1 MKIGL
6 SILTLIFTFG
16 LSAQNSKATSGGLD
30 IFIQDAV
37 TSEGVFDAQ
46 VELQNTLIKGK
57 TDFEGKLTFNNI
69 AAGLYTLN
77 ILSSEYAEKTIPG
90 VAIKAGEIA
99 KLTIQLQA
107 EDTSINIVIYKKRN
121 LADLT
126 GATIIQRENNAVVEV
141 VTSEMISRTTASKTS
156 DVIKLSSGASIQ
168 DNKFAIIR
176 GLNDRYN
183 AAYLNGSPLPSSESD
198 RKAFSFDMF
207 PSNMLE
213 NLVISKSATADL
225 PAEFAGGI
233 IAINTKSIPEKNFFS
248 FSLGTGF
255 NSITTFKDQTTY
267 EGGKLDWLGL
277 DNGARSIPTAIP
289 AYGSFPNSISE
300 QANLAKQ
307 FSTSWG
313 LNNQKF
319 APNYSLQFSSGMN
332 KKIGEVKEFG
342 FITAFTYS
350 RTFNYNQTIRRGYTN
365 GTNPNAPQASQIDYD
380 YLDKNNVESVL
391 SGALANFS
399 FKLNDKN
406 TFSFQNIYSINSDDK
421 LINRTGE
428 INPLEANP
436 SLLRSNARWF
446 TSNAVYSGQITGKH
460 TFKSE
465 KTKLN
470 WLAGYSNVQRSI
482 PSLNRSIYT
491 RNKYITDPND
501 PNPADTQYV
510 ANMSYSSVGPSYG
523 GGMFFSKNKENSINL
538 KADFSYDIIA
548 KDSIKLQLKT
558 GLYTQIRNRD
568 FEARQLG
575 YTKYGVFG
583 GDVTFD
589 ESLLYLPEDQIYAPQ
604 NMGLIAPGVGGFKLT
619 DGTKFSDAYQAQ
631 STLNAAF
638 AQLDQKYKKLH
649 FVYGV
654 RLEDFTQQLQARK
667 DDNSKLEIKTHK
679 LDLLPSFNGIY
690 ALNKSKNI
698 RLSYSQTINRPEYRE
713 LAPFAFYDFS
723 TTYVV
728 SGNSNLQRAKIQNVD
743 LRYESYPGKGQL
755 FSASLFY
762 KHFQNPIEQVTRPDV
777 TGEISFNN
785 VPTAKN
791 FGLEVEARTLIGS
804 LIDLDTTAFLSN
816 VSIYGNIAVIR
827 SKVDV
832 SQVVGSQYDSRPL
845 QGQSPY
851 VLNAGIQYKHPKDNW
866 GLALNLNKVGERI
879 AIVGNVNEPDLW
891 ENSRTFLDLQIT
903 KSFWKQKGEFK
914 LNIQNILAQDQ
925 VFYQNGSQTET
936 QKGLVA
942 GTNSLFIG
950 DKNNPNG
957 FQSAVDDQVWK
968 TNFGRVFSFSIA
980 VKL

>member
-90 VAIKAGEIA
+90 VSIKAGEIA

-446 TSNAVYSGQITGKH
+446 TTNAVYSGQITGKH

-538 KADFSYDIIA
+538 KTDFSYDIIA

-816 VSIYGNIAVIR
+816 VSVYGNIAVIR

-866 GLALNLNKVGERI
+866 GLALNINKVGERI

>member
-69 AAGLYTLN
+69 TAGLYTLN

-90 VAIKAGEIA
+90 VTIKAGEIA

-233 IAINTKSIPEKNFFS
+233 IAINTKSIPEKDFFS

-446 TSNAVYSGQITGKH
+446 TTNAVYSGQITGKH

-538 KADFSYDIIA
+538 KTDFSYDIIA

>member
-1 MKIGL
+1 MKFGL
-6 SILTLIFTFG
+6 SILTIILSLG
-16 LSAQNSKATSGGLD
+16 LSAQNSKAASGGLD

-77 ILSSEYAEKTIPG
+77 ILTSEYAEKTIPG
-90 VAIKAGEIA
+90 VTIKAGEIA
-99 KLTIQLQA
+99 KITIQLQP
-107 EDTSINIVIYKKRN
+107 EDTSINVIIFKKRN

-213 NLVISKSATADL
+213 NLVISKSATADQ

-233 IAINTKSIPEKNFFS
+233 IAINTKSIPEKNFLS
-248 FSLGTGF
+248 FSLGTGY

-267 EGGKLDWLGL
+267 EGGKLDWLGV

-289 AYGSFPNSISE
+289 AYGSFSNSMTE
-300 QANLAKQ
+300 QANLAQQ

-313 LNNQKF
+313 LSNQKF

-342 FITAFTYS
+342 FISAFTYS
-350 RTFNYNQTIRRGYTN
+350 RTFNYNETVRRGYTN
-365 GTNPNAPQASQIDYD
+365 GTDPNAPQASQIDYD

-391 SGALANFS
+391 AGALANFS

-406 TFSFQNIYSINSDDK
+406 SFSFQNIYSINSDDK

-436 SLLRSNARWF
+436 SLIRSNARWF

-460 TFKSE
+460 SFKSE
-465 KTKLN
+465 KSKLN
-470 WLAGYSNVQRSI
+470 WLAGYSNVQRTI

-491 RNKYITDPND
+491 RNKYVIDPND

-523 GGMFFSKNKENSINL
+523 GGMFFSKNKENSTNF
-538 KADFSYDIIA
+538 KVDYSYDIIA

-558 GLYTQIRNRD
+558 GLYSQLRNRD

-575 YTKYGVFG
+575 YTKYGIFG

-589 ESLLYLPEDQIYAPQ
+589 ESLLFLPEDQIFAPQ

-631 STLNAAF
+631 SVLNAAF
-638 AQLDQKYKKLH
+638 TQLDQKYKKFH

-654 RLEDFTQQLQARK
+654 RLEDFTQELQARK
-667 DDNSKLEIKTHK
+667 DDNSALKIKTHK

-690 ALNKSKNI
+690 ALKKTKNI

-713 LAPFAFYDFS
+713 LAPFAFYDFT

-728 SGNSNLQRAKIQNVD
+728 SGNSELQRAKIQNVD
-743 LRYESYPGKGQL
+743 LRYESYPGKGQI

-762 KHFQNPIEQVTRPDV
+762 KHFDNPIEQVTRPDV
-777 TGEISFNN
+777 TGEITFNN

-791 FGLEVEARTLIGS
+791 FGLEIEARTLIGT
-804 LIDLDTTAFLSN
+804 LIDLDTNAFLSN
-816 VSIYGNIAVIR
+816 VSVYGNMAIIR

-832 SQVVGSQYDSRPL
+832 SQVVGTAYDSRPL

-851 VLNAGIQYKHPKDNW
+851 VINAGIQYKHPKDNW

-925 VFYQNGSQTET
+925 VFYQNSTKSVNET
-936 QKGLVA
+936 GVTSV
-942 GTNSLFIG
+942 TNSLFIG

>member
-90 VAIKAGEIA
+90 VTIKAGEIA

-428 INPLEANP
+428 INPLEANQ

-446 TSNAVYSGQITGKH
+446 TTNAVYSGQITGKH

>member
-90 VAIKAGEIA
+90 VSIKAGEIA

-446 TSNAVYSGQITGKH
+446 TTNAVYSGQITGKH

>member
-6 SILTLIFTFG
+6 SILTLIFSFG
-16 LSAQNSKATSGGLD
+16 LSAQNSKAASGGLD

-90 VAIKAGEIA
+90 VTIKAGEIA

-213 NLVISKSATADL
+213 NLVISKSATADQ

-233 IAINTKSIPEKNFFS
+233 IAINTKSIPEKNFLS
-248 FSLGTGF
+248 FSLGTGY

-267 EGGKLDWLGL
+267 EGGKLDWLGV

-289 AYGSFPNSISE
+289 AYGSFPNSMTE
-300 QANLAKQ
+300 QANLAQQ
-307 FSTSWG
+307 FSTTWG
-313 LNNQKF
+313 LSNQKF

-342 FITAFTYS
+342 FVSAFTYS
-350 RTFNYNQTIRRGYTN
+350 RTFNYNETVRRGYTN
-365 GTNPNAPQASQIDYD
+365 GTDPNAPQASQIDYD

-391 SGALANFS
+391 AGALANFS

-406 TFSFQNIYSINSDDK
+406 SFSFQNIYSINSDDK

-436 SLLRSNARWF
+436 SLIRSNARWF

-460 TFKSE
+460 SFNTE
-465 KTKLN
+465 KAKLN
-470 WLAGYSNVQRSI
+470 WLAGYSNVQRTI

-491 RNKYITDPND
+491 RNKYVTDPND

-523 GGMFFSKNKENSINL
+523 GGMFFSKNKENSTNF
-538 KADFSYDIIA
+538 KVDYSYDIIA

-558 GLYTQIRNRD
+558 GIYSQLRNRD

-575 YTKYGVFG
+575 YTKYGIFG

-589 ESLLYLPEDQIYAPQ
+589 ESLLFLPEDQIFAPQ

-631 STLNAAF
+631 STLNAGF
-638 AQLDQKYKKLH
+638 AQLDQKYKKFH

-654 RLEDFTQQLQARK
+654 RLEDFTQELQARK
-667 DDNSKLEIKTHK
+667 DDNSALKIKTHK
-679 LDLLPSFNGIY
+679 LDVLPSFNGIY
-690 ALNKSKNI
+690 ALKKTKNM

-713 LAPFAFYDFS
+713 LAPFAFYDFT

-728 SGNSNLQRAKIQNVD
+728 SGNSDLQRAKIQNVD
-743 LRYESYPGKGQL
+743 LRYESYPGKGQI

-762 KHFQNPIEQVTRPDV
+762 KHFDNPIEQVTRPDV
-777 TGEISFNN
+777 TGEITFNN

-791 FGLEVEARTLIGS
+791 FGLEIEARTLIGT
-804 LIDLDTTAFLSN
+804 LINLDTNAFFSN
-816 VSIYGNIAVIR
+816 VSIYGNMAIIR

-832 SQVVGSQYDSRPL
+832 SQVIGTAYDSRPL

-851 VLNAGIQYKHPKDNW
+851 VINAGIQYKHPKDNW

-925 VFYQNGSQTET
+925 VFYQNSTKSVSET
-936 QKGLVA
+936 GVTSL
-942 GTNSLFIG
+942 TNSLFIG

-968 TNFGRVFSFSIA
+968 TNFGRVFSFSLA

>member
-1 MKIGL
+1 MKFGL
-6 SILTLIFTFG
+6 SILTIILSLG
-16 LSAQNSKATSGGLD
+16 LSAQNSKAASGGLD

-213 NLVISKSATADL
+213 NLVISKSATADQ

-233 IAINTKSIPEKNFFS
+233 IAINTKSIPEKNFLS
-248 FSLGTGF
+248 FSLGTGY
-255 NSITTFKDQTTY
+255 NSITTFKDQATY
-267 EGGKLDWLGL
+267 EGGKFDWLGV

-289 AYGSFPNSISE
+289 AYGSFPNSMTE
-300 QANLAKQ
+300 QANLAQQ

-313 LNNQKF
+313 LSTQKF

-342 FITAFTYS
+342 FVSAFTYS
-350 RTFNYNQTIRRGYTN
+350 RTFNYNETVRRGYTN
-365 GTNPNAPQASQIDYD
+365 GTDPNAPQASQIDYD

-391 SGALANFS
+391 AGALANFS

-406 TFSFQNIYSINSDDK
+406 SFSFQNIYSINSDDK

-436 SLLRSNARWF
+436 SLIRSNARWF

-460 TFKSE
+460 SFNSE
-465 KTKLN
+465 KAKLN
-470 WLAGYSNVQRSI
+470 WLAGYSNVQRTI

-491 RNKYITDPND
+491 RNKYVIDPND

-523 GGMFFSKNKENSINL
+523 GGMFFSKNKENSTNF
-538 KADFSYDIIA
+538 KVDYSYDIIA

-558 GLYTQIRNRD
+558 GLYSQIRNRD

-575 YTKYGVFG
+575 YTKYGIFG

-589 ESLLYLPEDQIYAPQ
+589 ESLLYLPEDQIFAPQ

-631 STLNAAF
+631 SVLNAAF
-638 AQLDQKYKKLH
+638 TQLDQKYKKFH

-654 RLEDFTQQLQARK
+654 RLEDFTQELQARK
-667 DDNSKLEIKTHK
+667 DDNSALKIKTHK
-679 LDLLPSFNGIY
+679 LDVLPSFNGIY
-690 ALNKSKNI
+690 ALKKTKNI

-713 LAPFAFYDFS
+713 LAPFAFYDFT

-728 SGNSNLQRAKIQNVD
+728 SGNSELERAKIQNVD
-743 LRYESYPGKGQL
+743 LRYESYPGKGQI

-762 KHFQNPIEQVTRPDV
+762 KHFDNPIEQVTRPDV
-777 TGEISFNN
+777 TGEITFNN

-791 FGLEVEARTLIGS
+791 FGLEIEARTLIGT
-804 LIDLDTTAFLSN
+804 LIDLDTTDFLSN
-816 VSIYGNIAVIR
+816 VSVYGNLAIIR

-832 SQVVGSQYDSRPL
+832 SQVIGTAYDSRPL

-851 VLNAGIQYKHPKDNW
+851 VINAGIQYKHPKDNW

-925 VFYQNGSQTET
+925 VFYQNSTKSVNET
-936 QKGLVA
+936 GVTSL
-942 GTNSLFIG
+942 TNSLFIG

-957 FQSAVDDQVWK
+957 FQSAFDDQVWK

>member
-90 VAIKAGEIA
+90 VTIKAGEIA

-446 TSNAVYSGQITGKH
+446 TTNAVYSGQITGKH

-538 KADFSYDIIA
+538 KTDFSYDIIA

-816 VSIYGNIAVIR
+816 VSVYGNIAVIR

>member
-6 SILTLIFTFG
+6 SILTLIFSFG
-16 LSAQNSKATSGGLD
+16 LSAQNSKAASGGLD

-90 VAIKAGEIA
+90 VTIKAGEIA

-213 NLVISKSATADL
+213 NLVISKSATADQ

-233 IAINTKSIPEKNFFS
+233 IAINTKSIPEKNFLS
-248 FSLGTGF
+248 FSLGTGY

-267 EGGKLDWLGL
+267 EGGKLDWLGV

-289 AYGSFPNSISE
+289 AYGSFPNSMTE
-300 QANLAKQ
+300 QANLAQQ

-313 LNNQKF
+313 LSTQKF

-342 FITAFTYS
+342 FISAFTYS
-350 RTFNYNQTIRRGYTN
+350 RTFNYNETVRRGYTN
-365 GTNPNAPQASQIDYD
+365 GTDPNAPQASQIDYD
-380 YLDKNNVESVL
+380 YL
-391 SGALANFS
+391 
-399 FKLNDKN
+399 DKN

-436 SLLRSNARWF
+436 SLIRSNARWF

-460 TFKSE
+460 SFNTE
-465 KTKLN
+465 KAKLN
-470 WLAGYSNVQRSI
+470 WLAGYSNVQRTI

-491 RNKYITDPND
+491 RNKYVTDPND

-523 GGMFFSKNKENSINL
+523 GGMFFSKNKENSTNF
-538 KADFSYDIIA
+538 KVDYSYDIIA

-558 GLYTQIRNRD
+558 GIYSQLRNRD

-575 YTKYGVFG
+575 YTKYGIFG

-589 ESLLYLPEDQIYAPQ
+589 ESLLFLPEDQIFAPQ

-631 STLNAAF
+631 STLNAGF
-638 AQLDQKYKKLH
+638 AQLDQKYKKFH

-654 RLEDFTQQLQARK
+654 RLEDFTQELQARK
-667 DDNSKLEIKTHK
+667 DDNSALKIKTHK
-679 LDLLPSFNGIY
+679 LDVLPSFNGIY
-690 ALNKSKNI
+690 ALKKTKNM

-713 LAPFAFYDFS
+713 LAPFAFYDFT

-728 SGNSNLQRAKIQNVD
+728 SGNSDLQRAKIQNVD
-743 LRYESYPGKGQL
+743 LRYESYPGKGQI

-762 KHFQNPIEQVTRPDV
+762 KHFDNPIEQVTRPDV
-777 TGEISFNN
+777 TGEITFNN

-791 FGLEVEARTLIGS
+791 FGLEIEARTLIGT
-804 LIDLDTTAFLSN
+804 LIDLDTNAFFSN
-816 VSIYGNIAVIR
+816 VSIYGNMAIIR

-832 SQVVGSQYDSRPL
+832 SQVIGTAYDSRPL

-851 VLNAGIQYKHPKDNW
+851 VINAGIQYKHPKDNW

-925 VFYQNGSQTET
+925 VFYQNSTKSVSET
-936 QKGLVA
+936 GVTSL
-942 GTNSLFIG
+942 TNSLFIG

-968 TNFGRVFSFSIA
+968 TNFGRVFSFSLA

>member
-90 VAIKAGEIA
+90 VTIKAGEIA

-446 TSNAVYSGQITGKH
+446 TTNAVYSGQITGKH

-538 KADFSYDIIA
+538 KTDFSYDIIA

>member
-90 VAIKAGEIA
+90 VTIKAGEIA

-446 TSNAVYSGQITGKH
+446 TTNAVYSGQITGKH

>member
-1 MKIGL
+1 MKFGL
-6 SILTLIFTFG
+6 SILTIILSLG
-16 LSAQNSKATSGGLD
+16 LSAQNSKAASGGLD

-77 ILSSEYAEKTIPG
+77 ILTSEYAEKTIPG
-90 VAIKAGEIA
+90 VTIKAGEIA
-99 KLTIQLQA
+99 KITIQLQP
-107 EDTSINIVIYKKRN
+107 EDTSINVIIFKKRN

-213 NLVISKSATADL
+213 NLVISKSATADQ

-233 IAINTKSIPEKNFFS
+233 IAINTKSIPEKNFLS
-248 FSLGTGF
+248 FSLGTGY

-267 EGGKLDWLGL
+267 EGGKLDWLGV

-289 AYGSFPNSISE
+289 AYGSFPNSMTE
-300 QANLAKQ
+300 QANLAQQ

-313 LNNQKF
+313 LSNQKF

-342 FITAFTYS
+342 FISAFTYS
-350 RTFNYNQTIRRGYTN
+350 RTFNYNETIRRGYTN
-365 GTNPNAPQASQIDYD
+365 GTDPNAPQASQIDYD

-391 SGALANFS
+391 AGALANFS

-406 TFSFQNIYSINSDDK
+406 SFSFQNIYSINSDDK

-436 SLLRSNARWF
+436 SLIRSNARWF

-460 TFKSE
+460 SFKSE
-465 KTKLN
+465 KAKLN
-470 WLAGYSNVQRSI
+470 WLAGYSNVQRTI

-491 RNKYITDPND
+491 RNKYVTDPND

-523 GGMFFSKNKENSINL
+523 GGMFFSKNKENSINF
-538 KADFSYDIIA
+538 KVDYSCDIIA

-558 GLYTQIRNRD
+558 GLYSQLRNRD

-575 YTKYGVFG
+575 YTKYGIFG

-589 ESLLYLPEDQIYAPQ
+589 ESLLYLPEDQIFAPQ

-638 AQLDQKYKKLH
+638 AQLDQKYKKFH

-654 RLEDFTQQLQARK
+654 RLEDFTQELQARK
-667 DDNSKLEIKTHK
+667 DDNSALKIKTHK

-690 ALNKSKNI
+690 ALKKTKNI

-713 LAPFAFYDFS
+713 LAPFAFYDFT

-728 SGNSNLQRAKIQNVD
+728 SGNSDLQRAKIQNVD
-743 LRYESYPGKGQL
+743 LRYESYPGKGQI

-762 KHFQNPIEQVTRPDV
+762 KHFDNPIEQVTRPDV
-777 TGEISFNN
+777 TGEITFKN

-791 FGLEVEARTLIGS
+791 FGLEIEARTLIGT
-804 LIDLDTTAFLSN
+804 LIDLDTNAFLSN
-816 VSIYGNIAVIR
+816 VSVYGNMAIIR

-832 SQVVGSQYDSRPL
+832 SQVVGTAYDSRPL

-851 VLNAGIQYKHPKDNW
+851 VINAGIQYKHPKDNW

-925 VFYQNGSQTET
+925 VFYQNGSKTENQSGIT
-936 QKGLVA
+936 SV
-942 GTNSLFIG
+942 TNSLFIG

-968 TNFGRVFSFSIA
+968 TNFGRVLSFSIA

>member
-6 SILTLIFTFG
+6 SILTLIFSLG
-16 LSAQNSKATSGGLD
+16 LTAQNSKATSGGLD

-77 ILSSEYAEKTIPG
+77 ILSSDYAEKTIPG
-90 VAIKAGEIA
+90 VTIKAGEIA

-107 EDTSINIVIYKKRN
+107 EDTSINVIIYKKRN

-213 NLVISKSATADL
+213 NLVISKSATADQ

-267 EGGKLDWLGL
+267 EGGSLDWLGL
-277 DNGARSIPTAIP
+277 DNGARAIPNAIP

-307 FSTSWG
+307 FSSSWG

-332 KKIGEVKEFG
+332 KKIGEIKEFG
-342 FITAFTYS
+342 CITAFTYN

-399 FKLNDKN
+399 FKLNDN
-406 TFSFQNIYSINSDDK
+406 NSFSFQNIYSINSDDK

-460 TFKSE
+460 SFKTDKS
-465 KTKLN
+465 KLN

-523 GGMFFSKNKENSINL
+523 GGMFFSKNKEKSINF
-538 KADFSYDIIA
+538 KTDFTYDIIA

-558 GLYTQIRNRD
+558 GLYTQLRNRD

-583 GDVTFD
+583 GNVTFD

-619 DGTKFSDAYQAQ
+619 DGTKFSDAYKAQ

-638 AQLDQKYKKLH
+638 AQMDQKYKKLH

-690 ALNKSKNI
+690 ALKKSKNI

-755 FSASLFY
+755 FSASIFY
-762 KHFQNPIEQVTRPDV
+762 KHFDNPIEQVTRPDV

-804 LIDLDTTAFLSN
+804 LIDIDTTSFLSN
-816 VSIYGNIAVIR
+816 ISIYGNIAVIR

-851 VLNAGIQYKHPKDNW
+851 VLNAGIQYKHPKNNW

-891 ENSRTFLDLQIT
+891 ENSRTFLDLQLT

-936 QKGLVA
+936 QKGFTA
-942 GTNSLFIG
+942 ITNSLFIG
-950 DKNNPNG
+950 DKNNSNG
-957 FQSAVDDQVWK
+957 FQSAMDDQVWK

>member
-1 MKIGL
+1 
-6 SILTLIFTFG
+6 
-16 LSAQNSKATSGGLD
+16 
-30 IFIQDAV
+30 
-37 TSEGVFDAQ
+37 DAQ

-90 VAIKAGEIA
+90 VTIKAGEIA

>member
-90 VAIKAGEIA
+90 VTIKAGEIA

>member
-90 VAIKAGEIA
+90 VSIKAGEIA

-446 TSNAVYSGQITGKH
+446 TTNAVYSGQITGKH

-816 VSIYGNIAVIR
+816 VSVYGNIAVIR

>member
-90 VAIKAGEIA
+90 VTIKAGEIA

-548 KDSIKLQLKT
+548 KDSIKLLLKT

>member
-90 VAIKAGEIA
+90 VSIKAGEIA

>member
-6 SILTLIFTFG
+6 SILTLIFSFG
-16 LSAQNSKATSGGLD
+16 ISAQNSKATSGGLD

-107 EDTSINIVIYKKRN
+107 EDTSINIIIYKKRN

-213 NLVISKSATADL
+213 NLVISKSATADQ

-233 IAINTKSIPEKNFFS
+233 IAINTKSIPEKNFLS
-248 FSLGTGF
+248 FSLGTGY

-267 EGGKLDWLGL
+267 DGGKLDWLGV
-277 DNGARSIPTAIP
+277 DNGARSIPTVIP
-289 AYGSFPNSISE
+289 AYGSFPNSMTE
-300 QANLAKQ
+300 QANLAQQ

-313 LNNQKF
+313 LSTQKF

-332 KKIGEVKEFG
+332 KKFGEVKEFG
-342 FITAFTYS
+342 FITAITYS
-350 RTFNYNQTIRRGYTN
+350 RTFNYNETVRRGYTN
-365 GTNPNAPQASQIDYD
+365 STDPNAPQASQIDYD
-380 YLDKNNVESVL
+380 YLDKNNVESVM
-391 SGALANFS
+391 SGALANFT

-436 SLLRSNARWF
+436 SLIRSNARWF

-460 TFKSE
+460 SFKTE
-465 KTKLN
+465 KAKLN
-470 WLAGYSNVQRSI
+470 WLAGLSNVQRTI

-491 RNKYITDPND
+491 RNKYVIDPND

-510 ANMSYSSVGPSYG
+510 ANMSYSSVGSSYG
-523 GGMFFSKNKENSINL
+523 GGMFFSKNKENSINF
-538 KADFSYDIIA
+538 KTDFTYDFIS

-558 GLYTQIRNRD
+558 GLYSQIRNRD
-568 FEARQLG
+568 FAARQLG
-575 YTKYGVFG
+575 YTKYGIFG

-589 ESLLYLPEDQIYAPQ
+589 ESLLYLPEDQIFAPQ

-631 STLNAAF
+631 SNLNAAYT
-638 AQLDQKYKKLH
+638 QIDQKYKKLH

-667 DDNSKLEIKTHK
+667 DDNSPLEIKTHK

-690 ALNKSKNI
+690 ALKKTKNI

-804 LIDLDTTAFLSN
+804 LIDLDTNSFLSN
-816 VSIYGNIAVIR
+816 VSVYGNIAVIR
-827 SKVDV
+827 STVDV
-832 SQVVGSQYDSRPL
+832 SKVVGSQYDSRPL

-891 ENSRTFLDLQIT
+891 ENSRTFLDLQLT

-925 VFYQNGSQTET
+925 VFYQNGSKTES
-936 QKGLVA
+936 QSGLTSV
-942 GTNSLFIG
+942 TNSLFIG

-957 FQSAVDDQVWK
+957 FQSTVDDQVWK

>member
-1 MKIGL
+1 MKFGL
-6 SILTLIFTFG
+6 SILTIILSFG
-16 LSAQNSKATSGGLD
+16 LSAQNSKATTGGLD

-90 VAIKAGEIA
+90 VTIKAGEIA
-99 KLTIQLQA
+99 KITVQLQA
-107 EDTSINIVIYKKRN
+107 EDTSINVIIFKKRN
-121 LADLT
+121 LGDLT

-213 NLVISKSATADL
+213 NLVISKSATADQ

-255 NSITTFKDQTTY
+255 NSITTFKEQTTY
-267 EGGKLDWLGL
+267 EGGKLDWIGL
-277 DNGARSIPTAIP
+277 DNGARAIPTAIP
-289 AYGSFPNSISE
+289 AYGSFPNSIGE

-313 LNNQKF
+313 LSTQKF
-319 APNYSLQFSSGMN
+319 APNHSIQFSSGMN

-342 FITAFTYS
+342 FISAFTYN
-350 RTFNYNQTIRRGYTN
+350 RTFNYNETIRRGYTN
-365 GTNPNAPQASQIDYD
+365 GTDPNAPQASQIDYD

-391 SGALANFS
+391 AGALANFS
-399 FKLNDKN
+399 LKLNN
-406 TFSFQNIYSINSDDK
+406 RNSFSFQNIYSINSDDK

-428 INPLEANP
+428 INPLETNP
-436 SLLRSNARWF
+436 SLIRSNARWF
-446 TSNAVYSGQITGKH
+446 TSNAVYSGQISGKH
-460 TFKSE
+460 TSVSE
-465 KTKLN
+465 KSKIN
-470 WLAGYSNVQRSI
+470 WLAGFSNVQRTI

-491 RNKYITDPND
+491 RNKYVIDPND

-523 GGMFFSKNKENSINL
+523 GGMFFSKNKENSINF
-538 KADFSYDIIA
+538 KADYAHDIIA
-548 KDSIKLQLKT
+548 KDSIKLQLKA
-558 GLYTQIRNRD
+558 GLYTQIRNRK

-589 ESLLYLPEDQIYAPQ
+589 ESLLFLPEDQIFAPE
-604 NMGLIAPGVGGFKLT
+604 NMGLIAPGKGGFKLT
-619 DGTKFSDAYQAQ
+619 DGTKFSDSYDAQ
-631 STLNAAF
+631 SLLNAGF
-638 AQLDQKYKKLH
+638 VQLDQKHKKFH

-654 RLEDFTQQLQARK
+654 RAEDFSQQLQARK
-667 DDNSKLEIKTHK
+667 DDNSKLAIETKK
-679 LDLLPSFNGIY
+679 LDILPSFNGIY
-690 ALNKSKNI
+690 ALKKSKNI

-713 LAPFAFYDFS
+713 LAPFAFFDFS
-723 TTYVV
+723 TNYVI
-728 SGNSNLQRAKIQNVD
+728 SGNSELQRAKIQNVD

-762 KHFQNPIEQVTRPDV
+762 KYFNNPIEQVTRPDV

-785 VPTAKN
+785 VPSAKN
-791 FGLEVEARTLIGS
+791 FGLEIEARTLIGS
-804 LIDLDTTAFLSN
+804 LIDLDTSAFLSN
-816 VSIYGNIAVIR
+816 VSVYGNIAVIR
-827 SKVDV
+827 STVDV
-832 SQVVGSQYDSRPL
+832 SKVVGSAYDSRPL

-866 GLALNLNKVGERI
+866 GMALNLNKVGERI

-891 ENSRTFLDLQIT
+891 ENSRTFLDLQVT

-925 VFYQNGSQTET
+925 IFYQNGTKTVAES
-936 QKGLVA
+936 GLTSV
-942 GTNSLFIG
+942 TNSLFIG
-950 DKNNPNG
+950 DKNNVNG
-957 FQSAVDDQVWK
+957 FQSSVDDQVWR
-968 TNFGRVFSFSIA
+968 TNFGRIFSFSIA

>member
-90 VAIKAGEIA
+90 VSIKAGEIA

-313 LNNQKF
+313 LNIQKF

-470 WLAGYSNVQRSI
+470 WLVGYSNVQRSI